1 LAAVVSQARFP
12 VRHGF
17 TTTALGSMG
26 LSGASDEDAVM
37 RRREEFAEQLGFDL
51 GLALFTVQEHGA
63 RVRAFKRASPQGGQ
77 CVLGTD
83 ALTTDVSGQA
93 LITYHADCYPIMFL
107 DRDRGVIGAAHA
119 GWRGCL
125 SGVAIQTV
133 QAMHLA
139 YGSRPEG
146 MEVLMGPGICGR
158 CYQVGRDVAQQF
170 VKRYGRESR
179 YLQTTGQDDRLDLE
193 AVIRLQLEDE
203 GVPSASITA
212 SGWCTMEDSQWFSHR
227 AGRAGRFL
235 AAIVAP

>member
-1 LAAVVSQARFP
+1 LATVVSQASFP

-26 LSGASDEDAVM
+26 LSGASDEEAVM
-37 RRREEFAEQLGFDL
+37 RRRGELAEQVGFDL

-63 RVRAFKRASPQGGQ
+63 RVRAFKKAGPEGGQ

-83 ALTTDVSGQA
+83 ALTTDVPGQA

-107 DRDRGVIGAAHA
+107 DRERGVVGAAHA

-125 SGVAIQTV
+125 SGVAIQAL
-133 QAMHLA
+133 QALHLA
-139 YGSRPEG
+139 YGSSPEG
-146 MEVLMGPGICGR
+146 LEVLVGPGICGR
-158 CYQVGRDVAQQF
+158 CYQVGRDVADKF
-170 VKRYGRESR
+170 VMRYGRESR
-179 YLQTTGQDDRLDLE
+179 YLRRTADDDRLDLE

-203 GVPSASITA
+203 GVPSSAITA
-212 SGWCTMEDSQWFSHR
+212 TGWCTMEDSRWFSHR

-235 AAIVAP
+235 AAVVAP